1 MYTFS
6 RKESRIK
13 TVLTNTENK
22 TMANK
27 QNVLPF
33 QDNEIEELAKTI
45 TKQIA
50 WIRGAVSVEPNY
62 LNMIKSLKENQ
73 IKLNVI
79 IDAELKSSEYL
90 LELYG
95 K

>member
-1 MYTFS
+1 
-6 RKESRIK
+6 
-13 TVLTNTENK
+13 
-22 TMANK
+22 MANK

-33 QDNEIEELAKTI
+33 QDNEIEELVKTI

-62 LNMIKSLKENQ
+62 LNMMKSLKENQ
-73 IKLNVI
+73 IRLNVI
-79 IDAELKSSEYL
+79 IDDEIKSSEYL

-95 K
+95 EKV

>member
-1 MYTFS
+1 
-6 RKESRIK
+6 
-13 TVLTNTENK
+13 
-22 TMANK
+22 MANK

-50 WIRGAVSVEPNY
+50 WIRGAVSVEPKY